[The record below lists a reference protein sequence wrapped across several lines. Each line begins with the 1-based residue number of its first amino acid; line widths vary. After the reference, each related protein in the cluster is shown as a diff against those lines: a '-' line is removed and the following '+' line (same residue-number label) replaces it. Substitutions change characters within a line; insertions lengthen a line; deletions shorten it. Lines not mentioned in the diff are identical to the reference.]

1 MPSDLSGL
9 VVIGNVAIVFLVL
22 VWRRWDRQ
30 DRGDSQFSKDTAIR
44 VLRENW

>member
-9 VVIGNVAIVFLVL
+9 VVIGNVAVVVLVL
-22 VWRRWDRQ
+22 LWRHWDRQ
-30 DRGDSQFSKDTAIR
+30 DRGDGQLSKDTAIR